1 MDGGEIGEKE
11 EPTGS
16 CAMKIA
22 GNEEA
27 KLVRSSL
34 INVHLATRDQD
45 EVPLRQLPRLMY
57 ESLVFF

>member
-11 EPTGS
+11 EHTGS
-16 CAMKIA
+16 CVMKIA

-34 INVHLATRDQD
+34 IDVQLATRDQD
-45 EVPLRQLPRLMY
+45 EVPLRQLPKLMY
-57 ESLVFF
+57 ESLVLF